1 MKNANAI
8 SFSFLMPLED
18 NPDVS
23 EGGIYRGRYAVPS
36 RRIGTWQRT
45 THWNGYKSYS
55 ARLFEDGLQLEFDS
69 FEELRTAVNRYAN

>member
-1 MKNANAI
+1 MSNANEI
-8 SFSFLMPLED
+8 SFSFLMQLED

-23 EGGIYRGRYAVPS
+23 EGGIYRGYACDG
-36 RRIGTWQRT
+36 RRIGTWRRT